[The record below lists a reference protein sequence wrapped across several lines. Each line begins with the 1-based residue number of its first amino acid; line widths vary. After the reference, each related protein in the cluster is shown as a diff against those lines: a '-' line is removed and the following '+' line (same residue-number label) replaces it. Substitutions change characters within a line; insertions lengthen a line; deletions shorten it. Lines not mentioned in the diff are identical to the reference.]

1 VLRLSLLFATIFCG
15 ACALGG
21 PGPRTGTPDADETP
35 TVDAPRVISMPDAPP
50 SSACTQAFTGVLA
63 TWTLTGQAGSQ
74 ASTAAA
80 SSASGVTAGAL
91 SRSAGLTAVSG
102 TGSINSSGWPTASA
116 PDTSKYYTLKIT
128 PPAGCNLALS
138 SAAIDVAH
146 SSTGP
151 AMGSIATSADNFV
164 QQLSISTS
172 TASTPSL
179 VVSGG
184 TATLEI
190 RIYGY
195 LASSTSG
202 TMRIQNTFSLTGSL
216 Y

>member
-1 VLRLSLLFATIFCG
+1 LLLPCLG

-21 PGPRTGTPDADETP
+21 PDPRRGTSDARETSI
-35 TVDAPRVISMPDAPP
+35 DAPGVVTMPDAPP
-50 SSACTQAFTGVLA
+50 PSGCAQAFTGVLA
-63 TWTLTGQAGSQ
+63 TWSLTGQAGNQ

-80 SSASGVTAGAL
+80 SSATGVTAGVL
-91 SRSAGLTAVSG
+91 TRSAVLTAFSG
-102 TGSINSSGWPTASA
+102 ANSINASGWPTASA
-116 PDTSKYYTLKIT
+116 PEASKYFTVTIT

-138 SAAIDVAH
+138 SSAIDVAH

-151 AMGSIATSADNFV
+151 AMGTIATSADNFA
-164 QQLSISTS
+164 QQLAVSTS
-172 TASTPSL
+172 TASMPSL
-179 VVSGG
+179 VVSSF
-184 TATLEI
+184 TAQLEI

-195 LASSTSG
+195 FASSTSG